1 MKVFQKI
8 NIKSHPHYFFND
20 MINIKNLDPNLLS
33 IDKISFK
40 SIDAVSYI
48 TLVLITL
55 DILTM

>member
-1 MKVFQKI
+1 MKIFQKI
-8 NIKSHPHYFFND
+8 NIKSHPHYFSDD

-33 IDKISFK
+33 IDRISFK